1 MISVNPS
8 PDALQTLSLPKAA
21 AGRAERGRSRAGGEV
36 GEERGRAGRCVGG
49 LAPASQLAPFGSPQP
64 DAVAGSEAPRRLVL
78 QPGHR
83 GELQRAA
90 EGSQGHRS
98 GRNQGGAQ
106 AAARCRRLHS
116 RCPGCLRSSARGGRR
131 GGQQRGQSPRRGR
144 LCRALP
150 AVPTAGGLRSTSR
163 SWLNGA

>member
-8 PDALQTLSLPKAA
+8 PDALQTLSLPEAA

-36 GEERGRAGRCVGG
+36 GEERGRGR
-49 LAPASQLAPFGSPQP
+49 ASVWEVWPPRPSWHHSGALSRTPWREAKPRVASSCSP
-64 DAVAGSEAPRRLVL
+64 DIGRES
-78 QPGHR
+78 
-83 GELQRAA
+83 QRAA

-98 GRNQGGAQ
+98 GRNQGEAQ

-150 AVPTAGGLRSTSR
+150 AVPTAGGLRST
-163 SWLNGA
+163 